1 MDEKQYEQPP
11 SRTFSIYDVNTPSS
25 KPDVTTPLKQAIV
38 TTEDRIRHA
47 EIEIGVFFSQE
58 GRVIS
63 RRQGDVNSISF
74 NKQEL
79 LAAQKSYFTH
89 NHPNGNTF
97 SRSDIETASE
107 LELSEIRVVTKNLR
121 FSMSTNSRG
130 WPSKTDLQKA
140 LDELNTKANDVVKN
154 MINTDEVH
162 PKFATVEKNHQLWLL
177 VANKFGLLYTREKS

>member
-1 MDEKQYEQPP
+1 MDEKQYKQPP

-38 TTEDRIRHA
+38 TTEDRIRHVD
-47 EIEIGVFFSQE
+47 IEIGVFFSKD

-63 RRQGDVNSISF
+63 HRQGNANSISF
-74 NKQEL
+74 NQQEL
-79 LAAQKSYFTH
+79 LAAKKSYFTH

-97 SRSDIETASE
+97 STQDIETASE

-121 FSMSTNSRG
+121 FSMSTASCG
-130 WPSKTDLQKA
+130 WPSKIDLKKA

-154 MINTDEVH
+154 MINTDEIH

-177 VANKFGLLYTREKS
+177 VANRFELLYTREKS